1 MAKGKSLKIFLMD
14 GVASGRWICELSNW
28 NGKAYKIPRTE
39 YSKCLTREEL
49 RKPSIYFLFGY
60 SENNK
65 PRIYIG
71 ETEDAIQRLGEHIKD
86 DKKEFWNE
94 AIIFIS
100 KDDQLNKAHIKY
112 LESRF
117 YDIAKEVDRYKVEN
131 TNQPKKSTISE
142 AEVCEMEEFIENVR
156 LIVPTLGYKAFEPLV
171 PKSTCEPTTD
181 ETESFYFIENKN
193 GINATGMA
201 SPEGFIVLK
210 GSKIFNE
217 ASKSLSKGILK
228 LREQCI
234 SEEIIQ
240 EIDGRYTLTKDVLL
254 SSSSTASSFVLGYS
268 SSGPQT
274 WKNKQ
279 GKTLKEVNEEIK

>member
-1 MAKGKSLKIFLMD
+1 
-14 GVASGRWICELSNW
+14 
-28 NGKAYKIPRTE
+28 
-39 YSKCLTREEL
+39 
-49 RKPSIYFLFGY
+49 
-60 SENNK
+60 
-65 PRIYIG
+65 
-71 ETEDAIQRLGEHIKD
+71 
-86 DKKEFWNE
+86 
-94 AIIFIS
+94 
-100 KDDQLNKAHIKY
+100 
-112 LESRF
+112 
-117 YDIAKEVDRYKVEN
+117 
-131 TNQPKKSTISE
+131 
-142 AEVCEMEEFIENVR
+142 MEEFIENVR

-171 PKSTCEPTTD
+171 PKSTCESTTD

-217 ASKSLSKGILK
+217 AAKSLSKGILK

-234 SEEIIQ
+234 LEEIIQ
-240 EIDGRYTLTKDVLL
+240 EIDGRCTLTKDVLL